1 MTLGLG
7 LDKGIGM
14 GLGVVSI
21 GLGVVVMIGLGV
33 VCCIFCAN
41 LDCSFLISCLI
52 LKEKQRKRNNFQT
65 GSQSDG
71 RRTKCFDEKATIV
84 CVILRVSVH
93 TFFGATLQF
102 DTANQRNYVVTQWL
116 KNPERCLIFGAKIQ
130 LGFQYFMRIVLFNFG
145 HLANKKK

>member
-14 GLGVVSI
+14 GLGVVST

-33 VCCIFCAN
+33 VCCIFCDN

-65 GSQSDG
+65 GSQSD
-71 RRTKCFDEKATIV
+71 EEEQ
-84 CVILRVSVH
+84 SV
-93 TFFGATLQF
+93 LMKRPQ
-102 DTANQRNYVVTQWL
+102 
-116 KNPERCLIFGAKIQ
+116 
-130 LGFQYFMRIVLFNFG
+130 
-145 HLANKKK
+145 